1 MKQFFKFLFASCLGT
16 FLALGL
22 LIGVLFMV
30 GSIFSKKDTTVKSG
44 SVLLLEFDGQIP
56 EKTGNVA
63 QGKFDF
69 ESEKAIGVH
78 RIKKLLHKAQT
89 DKSIKGIVYKAPN
102 ASSAGLVTNSNIK
115 EALQEFRDSTDKF
128 VYAYGDFYS
137 NSSYLLASAAD
148 SIFSN
153 PNGTVDINGYSAM
166 IPFMKEGL
174 DKLGVKMN
182 VFYAGDFK
190 SATEPFR
197 RNDMSPQNK
206 LQTREYLTDYYN
218 EFLDDITEARGTTRA
233 DLESIINTLDFDNID
248 ACLDKGVIDAKAY
261 WYEFEDIIRDRLE
274 IETGEEI
281 NYISLTEYETK
292 KYIKKRTSKNKIAV
306 IYAEGEIQYDNDA
319 KGLISETKYH
329 EIFDKIRREDNVK
342 AVVLRVNSP
351 GGSAFSSDAIW
362 KEMKE
367 LQASGMPVVA
377 SFGDYAASGGYYIA
391 ARADKIV
398 ANPYTLTGS
407 IGVFSMLPNFTEL
420 MNDKM
425 GIHFDTVKTSPHAV
439 ALSPFYEVDDKE
451 AKMLQK
457 FTDDMYQKFLS
468 RVSEGRGKTIDE
480 VHQVAQGRVWTGRK
494 AKEIGLVDELGGL
507 DEAIGIAAELANV
520 GDDYKL
526 KEYPFIKKDVWE
538 ELLNEVMKGQ
548 ARTMT
553 LSAEE
558 KALYKQYTE
567 MKSLFQYREPMARMP
582 FNIHIN

>member
-22 LIGVLFMV
+22 LTGVLFMV
-30 GSIFSKKDTTVKSG
+30 GSILSKKDATVKSG
-44 SVLLLEFDGQIP
+44 SVLLLEFNGQIP

-63 QGKFDF
+63 QAKFDF
-69 ESEKAIGVH
+69 EAEKAIGVH

-102 ASSAGLVTNSNIK
+102 ASSAGLVTNSIIK

-218 EFLDDITEARGTTRA
+218 EFLDDIAEARGTTRA
-233 DLESIINTLDFDNID
+233 DLKSIINTLDFDNID

-292 KYIKKRTSKNKIAV
+292 KYIKKRSSKNKIAV

-439 ALSPFYEVDDKE
+439 ALSPFYEVDDEE

-507 DEAIGIAAELANV
+507 DKAIEIAAELANV

-567 MKSLFQYREPMARMP
+567 MKLLFQYREPMARMP

>member
-16 FLALGL
+16 FLAIGL
-22 LIGVLFMV
+22 MIAVLFMV
-30 GSIFSKKDTTVKSG
+30 GSVFSKKDTKVKSG

-63 QGKFDF
+63 QSQFDF
-69 ESEKAIGVH
+69 SSEKAIGVH
-78 RIKKLLHKAQT
+78 RIKKLLHKAQS
-89 DKSIKGIVYKAPN
+89 DKSIKGIVYKAPSG
-102 ASSAGLVTNSNIK
+102 SSAGMVTNSILK
-115 EALQEFRDSTDKF
+115 DALQEFRDSTDKF
-128 VYAYGDFYS
+128 VFAYGDFYS

-153 PNGTVDINGYSAM
+153 PNGTVDINGYGAM

-197 RNDMSPQNK
+197 RKSMSEQNK

-218 EFLDDITEARGTTRA
+218 EFLDDVAESRGTNRS
-233 DLESIINTLDFDNID
+233 DLKEIIDDFDFDNID
-248 ACLDKGVIDAKAY
+248 DCIANGVIDAKAY
-261 WYEFEDIIRDRLE
+261 WYEFEDIIRDRLDVG
-274 IETGEEI
+274 TGKEI
-281 NYISLTEYETK
+281 NYISLSEYETK

-306 IYAEGEIQYDNDA
+306 VYAEGEIQYDKDE
-319 KGLISETKYH
+319 KGLISETRYH

-367 LQASGMPVVA
+367 LQASGLPVVA

-425 GIHFDTVKTSPHAV
+425 GIRFDTVKTSPHAV
-439 ALSPFYEVDDKE
+439 ALSPFFDVNEKE
-451 AKMLQK
+451 GKMMQK

-480 VHQVAQGRVWTGRK
+480 IHQVAQGRVWTGRK

-507 DEAIGIAAELANV
+507 DRAIEIAAELANIE
-520 GDDYKL
+520 DDYKL

-538 ELLNEVMKGQ
+538 DLINELMKEQ
-548 ARTMT
+548 ASIKM
-553 LSAEE
+553 SAEE
-558 KALYKQYTE
+558 QALYKQYTE
-567 MKSLFQYREPMARMP
+567 MKALFQYREPMARLP
-582 FNIHIN
+582 YSIHMN